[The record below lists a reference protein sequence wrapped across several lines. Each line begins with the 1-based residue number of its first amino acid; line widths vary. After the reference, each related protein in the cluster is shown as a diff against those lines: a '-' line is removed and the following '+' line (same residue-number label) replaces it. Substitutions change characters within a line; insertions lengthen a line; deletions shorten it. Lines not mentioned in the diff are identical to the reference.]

1 MTVDAPPAFR
11 GHTFDVTN
19 PRGRFREVADS
30 AGRRQRFGLVGA
42 DFRRRLPLL
51 DRFQTIVD
59 ATHTGIL
66 TPDPRAYGGS
76 STDFHSSR
84 APACSWT
91 IGATSRARRKCGLQ
105 TVHFDVRNP
114 LGPYTQ
120 ALRYLDLAL
129 T

>member
-66 TPDPRAYGGS
+66 TPDPRAYRRVLDGLSLEPGACVFVDDRRNVTGAQEMRPANGS
-76 STDFHSSR
+76 FRCTQSPGTLYS
-84 APACSWT
+84 
-91 IGATSRARRKCGLQ
+91 GA
-105 TVHFDVRNP
+105 
-114 LGPYTQ
+114 
-120 ALRYLDLAL
+120 ALP
-129 T
+129 